1 MQRQLNQTLLFLIL
15 IVITACN
22 SGADPENSG
31 DPVSEAVLEVKAGG
45 EGVSSLRQDQPEPLP
60 NEAQVRLGTGEGVSI
75 DGSGQATI
83 SLPETLTAEL
93 GGQGELFFDAYS
105 AVEHSKTLGFRQF
118 GGRLLADFNP
128 NGNRDHL
135 LTIQTRSG
143 TISTSG
149 GQFLLVHEDEDSLV
163 WLVNLGEAGDI
174 LEITGAGVTK
184 RVSPD
189 AARWLSSDGAI
200 SDEIPVDARRLQGWY
215 NSLQAGETELTLGE
229 VLLSPANLV
238 GTTGQLPALP
248 RIGYAFDLAQGEQ
261 GSAKLTL
268 DPVGLFGRPR
278 YALEDCNGDGSQ
290 DIAIQAGKLQFDF
303 RPVIARVLA
312 LDASVV
318 NRTEAGNGALWGLDA
333 AGSELE
339 RALLEAGAG
348 ESQTLSLRPG
358 QPLHAAELALL
369 DGCFVGFSLTPP
381 GSGGTPGEFRVVVTP
396 QPVDAVVNVLATPE
410 QARPAEADQI
420 VAWPAGPGSIQ
431 IDGRLD
437 DWAELTGPSGPAW
450 IPVEA
455 TTFDQ
460 ACGSRFPGAAAS
472 ADLAGEVRFA
482 YDAGNLYVAF
492 RVDDDGFVGYTGD
505 DESYFLGD
513 SPQLSLDVDLTGDFN
528 DAGRSQD
535 DWQVD
540 FLPDGDS
547 PRAALWQL
555 GSLTSRP
562 FTEAQVAV
570 SSTTSG
576 YLVEAALPWASFGIS
591 PQPGDR
597 LGLAANVNDNDTPG
611 SNAQECIISTAPQR
625 VWDNPTTWGALFLS
639 PGE

>member
-1 MQRQLNQTLLFLIL
+1 MRRQLNQIFLLFI
-15 IVITACN
+15 IIAVTAC
-22 SGADPENSG
+22 SSDTDSESSLDPT
-31 DPVSEAVLEVKAGG
+31 SEAVLEVKASG
-45 EGVSSLRQDQPEPLP
+45 EGVSPLKQGQPEALP
-60 NEAQVRLGTGEGVSI
+60 NEAQLLLGTDGGVSI
-75 DGSGQATI
+75 DGTGKATI
-83 SLPETLTAEL
+83 SLPDTLMAEL
-93 GGQGELFFDAYS
+93 GGQGELFFDTYS
-105 AVEHSKTLGFRQF
+105 AVEHSKTLSFRQY

-128 NGNRDHL
+128 NRNRDHL
-135 LTIQTRSG
+135 LTIQTRFG
-143 TISTSG
+143 TISTPG
-149 GQFLLVHEDEDSLV
+149 GQFLLVHEDEDSMI
-163 WLVNLGEAGDI
+163 WLVNLGEAGDV

-189 AARWLSSDGAI
+189 AARWLSADGAI
-200 SDEIPVDARRLQGWY
+200 SDEIPVDAKRLQGWY
-215 NSLQAGETELTLGE
+215 NSLQAGETDLTLGE

-312 LDASVV
+312 LDVSVV
-318 NRTEAGNGALWGLDA
+318 NRTQAGNGALWGLDP
-333 AGSELE
+333 AGGELD
-339 RALLEAGAG
+339 RVLLEAESGQ
-348 ESQTLSLRPG
+348 SQTLSLRPE

-381 GSGGTPGEFRVVVTP
+381 GSSGTPGAPRTVVTQ

-410 QARPAEADQI
+410 QPRTAEVDQI
-420 VAWPAGPGSIQ
+420 VAWPVSPGSVQ
-431 IDGRLD
+431 IDGQLD
-437 DWAELTGPSGPAW
+437 DWETLTGPAW
-450 IPVEA
+450 TPIEA
-455 TTFDQ
+455 ATFDQ
-460 ACGSRFPGAAAS
+460 ACDSRFPDSEALV
-472 ADLAGEVRFA
+472 DLAGEIRFG
-482 YDAGNLYVAF
+482 YDAENLYVAF
-492 RVDDDGFVGYTGD
+492 RVDDDGLVRYAGD
-505 DESYFLGD
+505 DETYFLGD
-513 SPQLSLDVDLTGDFN
+513 STQLSLDMDLTGDFN

-540 FLPDGDS
+540 FLPNVDS

-562 FTEAQVAV
+562 FDEAQVAV
-570 SSTTSG
+570 TSTATG

-611 SNAQECIISTAPQR
+611 TNAQECIISTAPRR
-625 VWDNPTTWGALFLS
+625 VWDNPATWGALFLS